1 MEAHLPLM
9 NAGGGVL
16 GEERVLQDLL
26 CTIHSSLI
34 SEVSCL
40 CCLLLPDCCCPQESL
55 VGAFVVIHVVSGAG
69 VAAPRGFGLC
79 SLAPLSSIPI

>member
-26 CTIHSSLI
+26 SALFIHL
-34 SEVSCL
+34 
-40 CCLLLPDCCCPQESL
+40 
-55 VGAFVVIHVVSGAG
+55 
-69 VAAPRGFGLC
+69 
-79 SLAPLSSIPI
+79 